1 MKKKI
6 KGRLFVSI
14 NGKYELVSNLPED
27 QKKKI
32 LSELN
37 DRAMRAAGYV
47 PITEV
52 QPPQDTTT
60 TELSNVINGNC
71 KVRTRM

>member
-14 NGKYELVSNLPED
+14 NGKYELVSDLPED

-52 QPPQDTTT
+52 QQQQDNTTT
-60 TELSNVINGNC
+60 A
-71 KVRTRM
+71 